1 MLRLLAKLVLAGAVL
16 AALWLWV
23 PVGGRTL
30 AARWERA
37 GGSFPAF
44 VERGWAELSGRG
56 GAKPPAER
64 RPTARSQARAQGAS
78 RPRPTEG
85 HTDSDRR
92 ALDRVLADELRTHH

>member
-30 AARWERA
+30 AARWKRA
-37 GGSFPAF
+37 GSLPAF
-44 VERGWAELSGRG
+44 LERGWRELAGNDT
-56 GAKPPAER
+56 PAR
-64 RPTARSQARAQGAS
+64 QPTARSQARGAPGGS

-92 ALDRVLADELRTHH
+92 ALDRVLNDELATHR